1 MTGRAP
7 DWRLARLLPLLAVA
21 ALLLHGWAP
30 GAAAAPVRTALV
42 SGQGDGAWRFFS
54 DLAELWRS
62 RFEPTPEQLALQRVP
77 GALERLRGVSR
88 GRGDFAIVDAE
99 TAAGHLA
106 EFPRLTALAVLWPE
120 LLHAVTRGPV
130 PREVSLPV
138 AAELWA
144 LDSAAFAF
152 DTFSELAHAD
162 AAQTALLQRM
172 PDDLLLDA
180 LDYAQGPI
188 LVFSAPAPL
197 LQLLEAQRRD
207 PRLRLL
213 PIANRIVD
221 EMKLA
226 HPWLVTGK
234 VGRSTYPGLERN
246 LELPAV
252 FQILVGRRDLPVLT
266 VRKVLD
272 TVYVRAN
279 AMALFDP
286 LFGQTDSSMN
296 AFFGKLM
303 SFHPETARRFNF
315 TPSVP

>member
-1 MTGRAP
+1 MTGRP
-7 DWRLARLLPLLAVA
+7 PVWRRARLLPLLAAA
-21 ALLLHGWAP
+21 ALLLHGLAP
-30 GAAAAPVRTALV
+30 AGAAAPLRTALV
-42 SGQGDGAWRFFS
+42 SGQGDGAWRFLS
-54 DLAELWRS
+54 DLAELWRNRS
-62 RFEPTPEQLALQRVP
+62 EPTPEQLAIQRVP
-77 GALERLRGVSR
+77 GALERLRLVSR

-106 EFPRLTALAVLWPE
+106 EFPRLTALAVLWPD
-120 LLHAVTRGPV
+120 LLHAVTRNPAV
-130 PREVSLPV
+130 RELKLPV

-144 LDSAAFAF
+144 LDSADFAY
-152 DTFSELAHAD
+152 DTLSELTHD
-162 AAQTALLQRM
+162 EPAQTALLQRM

-180 LDYAQGPI
+180 LDYAQEPVV
-188 LVFSAPAPL
+188 LFSAPTPL
-197 LQLLEAQRRD
+197 LQLLDAQRRD

-213 PIANRIVD
+213 PIANHIVD

-252 FQILVGRRDLPVLT
+252 FQILVGRRELPAPT

-272 TVYVRAN
+272 TVYGRAN

-286 LFGQTDSSMN
+286 LFGQTDSAMN

-303 SFHPETARRFNF
+303 SVHPETARRFNF